1 VASFVG
7 RQLAVL
13 VGMLFVGSFLIFS
26 LVDLA
31 PGDPLAAL
39 TGNKVVTQERIDQLT
54 EQYNLDE
61 PFLNRYFLWVQG
73 VFQGDFGDS
82 IVYQSSVNSLLEI
95 ALPITVGLVLLSEF
109 FIVLFGVTAAVIA
122 ARYKGAPDTN
132 VAFGSSLAI
141 SIPVFV
147 TAVFL
152 TIVFGNL
159 LGWFPTIGPGEG
171 GLDTLYHLILPSLAL
186 AIGGSA
192 LLARIARSS
201 FRDELESPH
210 VITETSRGIDS
221 GRVFRRHV
229 FRNGLPPILAVVAI
243 QIPGLIAGA
252 VVVEQVFNLGGA
264 GSLLLAGIN
273 ANDFALVQA
282 VGLII
287 LATTISLGIVA
298 DIVYGVLDPR
308 VKVGQK

>member
-1 VASFVG
+1 MASFVG

-122 ARYKGAPDTN
+122 ARYKGAPDTI

>member
-1 VASFVG
+1 MASFVG

-54 EQYNLDE
+54 EQYSLDE

-122 ARYKGAPDTN
+122 ARYKGAPDTI

>member
-73 VFQGDFGDS
+73 VFQGDFGVS

-122 ARYKGAPDTN
+122 ARYKGAPDTI

>member
-109 FIVLFGVTAAVIA
+109 VIVLFGVTAAVIA
-122 ARYKGAPDTN
+122 ARYKGAPDTI

>member
-1 VASFVG
+1 MASFIG

-54 EQYNLDE
+54 QQYNLDE
-61 PFLNRYFLWVQG
+61 PFINRYFLWVQG
-73 VFQGDFGDS
+73 VFQGDLGDS
-82 IVYQSSVNSLLEI
+82 IVYQSSVNSLLAV

-122 ARYKGAPDTN
+122 ARYKGTPDTI

-152 TIVFGNL
+152 TIIFGNL

-171 GLDTLYHLILPSLAL
+171 GLDTLYHLILPALAL

-192 LLARIARSS
+192 LIARIARSS

-221 GRVFRRHV
+221 ARVFRRHV

-287 LATTISLGIVA
+287 LATTITLGIVG

-308 VKVGQK
+308 FKVGQK

>member
-1 VASFVG
+1 MASFIG

-39 TGNKVVTQERIDQLT
+39 TGNKVVTQERLDQLT
-54 EQYNLDE
+54 EQYNLYE
-61 PFLNRYFLWVQG
+61 PFINRYFLWVQG
-73 VFQGDFGDS
+73 VFQGDLGDS
-82 IVYQSSVNSLLEI
+82 IVYQSSVNSLLAI
-95 ALPITVGLVLLSEF
+95 SLPITVGLVLLAEF
-109 FIVLFGVTAAVIA
+109 FILVFGITAAVIA
-122 ARYKGAPDTN
+122 ARFKGAPDTI
-132 VAFGSSLAI
+132 VAFGSSLSI

-152 TIVFGNL
+152 TVVFGNL

-171 GLDTLYHLILPSLAL
+171 GLDTLYHLILPALAL

-192 LLARIARSS
+192 LIARIARSS

-221 GRVFRRHV
+221 NKVFRKHV

-287 LATTISLGIVA
+287 LFTTITLGIVA
-298 DIVYGVLDPR
+298 DILYSFLDPR

>member
-122 ARYKGAPDTN
+122 ARYKGAPDTI
-132 VAFGSSLAI
+132 VALGSSLAI

>member
-1 VASFVG
+1 MASFVG

-122 ARYKGAPDTN
+122 ARYKGAPDTI
-132 VAFGSSLAI
+132 VALGSSLAI

>member
-122 ARYKGAPDTN
+122 ARYKGAPDTI